1 MNAFGVK
8 NSDFQ
13 KSLKEENNKDDKK
26 KRILLRFLHFHRKR
40 KLDCNLFLRNKLGV
54 YLGRMASDFFC
65 VSLSSSHVWI
75 TSHFEF
81 LKSIVKPKRTH
92 QSTEST

>member
-26 KRILLRFLHFHRKR
+26 KESYWDSYIFIEKENLIAICFLGI
-40 KLDCNLFLRNKLGV
+40 NLGF
-54 YLGRMASDFFC
+54 
-65 VSLSSSHVWI
+65 I
-75 TSHFEF
+75 
-81 LKSIVKPKRTH
+81 
-92 QSTEST
+92 